1 MGAFIHPAVGTPKD
15 PPPTHRWNFYSQVLP
30 SRIRRNSLETKD
42 GASFYPSQKPEGI
55 IRVVPVRVTQL
66 SGKTEGG
73 LRLDNAETG
82 HIRYSFALWLQERTA
97 PVSFSDHASEIP

>member
-1 MGAFIHPAVGTPKD
+1 MDAFIHVAVGTPKD
-15 PPPTHRWNFYSQVLP
+15 PPPTPGLHFYSQVLP
-30 SRIRRNSLETKD
+30 SRTRRNSLETKD
-42 GASFYPSQKPEGI
+42 GATLYPSQQPEGI
-55 IRVVPVRVTQL
+55 IHARVV
-66 SGKTEGG
+66 KGG